1 MKRASGFQ
9 TYLHIQRDTKDT
21 AKFAP
26 AESPVKNIYSGSIPR
41 DH

>member
-9 TYLHIQRDTKDT
+9 TFLQIQREVKET

-26 AESPVKNIYSGSIPR
+26 AESPAIKI
-41 DH
+41 